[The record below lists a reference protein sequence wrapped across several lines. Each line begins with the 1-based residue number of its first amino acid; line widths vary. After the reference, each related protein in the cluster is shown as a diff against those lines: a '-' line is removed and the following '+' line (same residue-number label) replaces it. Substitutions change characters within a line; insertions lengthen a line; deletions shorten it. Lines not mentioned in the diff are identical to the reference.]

1 MFRYFS
7 CPHCGILIDVV
18 EMNCK
23 IFRCGIYKRDGKQI
37 PPHLSEEECKQLK
50 ESIWGCGKPFCYN
63 EEKRIMVVC
72 EYI

>member
-7 CPHCGILIDVV
+7 CPHCGIMIDVQ

-23 IFRCGIYKRDGKQI
+23 IFRCGIYKKDGKQI
-37 PPHLSEEECKQLK
+37 PPHLNEEECKILGNT
-50 ESIWGCGKPFCYN
+50 IWGCGKPFCYN
-63 EEKRIMVVC
+63 EKTRRMEKC